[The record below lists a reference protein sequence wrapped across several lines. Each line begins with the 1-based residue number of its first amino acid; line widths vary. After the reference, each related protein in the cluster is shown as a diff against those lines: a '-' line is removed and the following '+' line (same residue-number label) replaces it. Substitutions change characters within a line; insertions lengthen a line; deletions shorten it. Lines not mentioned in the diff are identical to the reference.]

1 MLVKVLLY
9 ETIVGSVLLS
19 VGGSNYTVSVRNG
32 VASQVVPGLAVG
44 TYDAVV
50 YYAGS
55 EYFTASQK
63 SASFKVNE

>member
-1 MLVKVLLY
+1 MITLKYVDAGQSAVVKISLN
-9 ETIVGSVLLS
+9 ETISGSVLLS

-32 VASQVVPGLAVG
+32 VASKAVPGLAVG

-55 EYFTASQK
+55 
-63 SASFKVNE
+63 